1 MPTPTTPTHLGH
13 RQRIQ
18 QRLRTV
24 GIDAF
29 LDHEFLELLLTYA
42 IARKDTKP
50 IAWALLKRFGSLAG
64 VLDAEEDTLMEVAGV
79 GPGTARFLKLVRS
92 ALKRYTRARVPK
104 RIKIESP
111 NDVLEYCKASLAG
124 KQEEFVEV
132 IFLSIRCT
140 VLNVRVVA
148 RGSISRICIEP
159 RQIVESALHEKAAAL
174 IIVHN
179 HPSGDPRPSPQDIAW
194 TVKTKE
200 AAQLFNIKILDH
212 LIIAKDGYYSF
223 SAAGYL
229 TYPEEQSS

>member
-1 MPTPTTPTHLGH
+1 MSKSTTPTHLGH
-13 RQRIQ
+13 RKRLQ

-50 IAWALLKRFGSLAG
+50 IAWALLKRFDSVAG
-64 VLDAEEDTLMEVAGV
+64 VLDAQEDALMEVPGV
-79 GPGTARFLKLVRS
+79 GPSTARFLKLVRH

-111 NDVLEYCKASLAG
+111 SDVLEYCKASLAG

-132 IFLSIRCT
+132 IFLSVRHTIIDA
-140 VLNVRVVA
+140 RVVA
-148 RGSISRICIEP
+148 TGSISQICIEP
-159 RQIVESALHEKAAAL
+159 RQIVEYALHEKAAAL

-212 LIIAKDGYYSF
+212 LIIANGGYYSF
-223 SAAGYL
+223 NAAGYL
-229 TYPEEQSS
+229 KAD